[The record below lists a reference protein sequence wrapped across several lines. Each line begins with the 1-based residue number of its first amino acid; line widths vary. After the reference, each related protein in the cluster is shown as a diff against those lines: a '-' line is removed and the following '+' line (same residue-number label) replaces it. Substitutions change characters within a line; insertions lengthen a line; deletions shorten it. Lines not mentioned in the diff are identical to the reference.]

1 MMLRTW
7 SLLSWLLLELASP
20 AAAQEK
26 LQVVTTIETFA
37 DLARRVGGDRVEVQ
51 ALSHGY
57 QDPHFVEA
65 KPNLMVMLN
74 RADLLVRVGLD
85 LEIGWLPPLVVGSR
99 NERIQLGQQGDLDLS
114 TVIDPLDVPT
124 TKVDRSQGDIHPMGN
139 PHYWLPP
146 VNAVR
151 CAKGIRD
158 RLQQLRPQ
166 DRAYFDAQFKQFV
179 NELKA
184 AAVRWEAI
192 AQPVAGL
199 KIVTY
204 HKSWSYVSKWL
215 HLEEVG
221 YIENRPGIPPSPA
234 HLAQLIQTMRTEG
247 AKVVLVE
254 DFYNRSIAESVAD
267 KTGAKV
273 VPSPSDV
280 GATPAIKTYFDLV
293 DAFLD
298 GLVRAAPKVGL
309 VR

>member
-1 MMLRTW
+1 MFRTL
-7 SLLSWLLLELASP
+7 SLLLLGMASP

-51 ALSHGY
+51 NLSNGY

-65 KPNLMVMLN
+65 KPNLMVVLN
-74 RADLLVRVGLD
+74 RADVLVRVGLE

-99 NERIQLGQQGDLDLS
+99 NERIQRGQPGDLDLS
-114 TVIDPLDVPT
+114 TVIEPLDVPT
-124 TKVDRSQGDIHPMGN
+124 TKIDRSQGDIHPMGN

-158 RLQQLRPQ
+158 RLEQLRPQ
-166 DRAYFDAQFKQFV
+166 DKAYFEAQFKQFV
-179 NELKA
+179 DELKA
-184 AAVRWEAI
+184 KATKWEAM
-192 AQPVAGL
+192 AKPLSGL

-215 HLEEVG
+215 HLDEVG

-234 HLAQLIQTMRTEG
+234 HLAQLVQTMRTER
-247 AKVVLVE
+247 VRVILIEV
-254 DFYNRSIAESVAD
+254 FYNRSIAESVAD
-267 KTGAKV
+267 KTGARV

-280 GATPAIKTYFDLV
+280 GATPADKTYFDLV
-293 DAFLD
+293 DAFLK
-298 GLVRAAPKVGL
+298 GLVGAVS
-309 VR
+309 

>member
-1 MMLRTW
+1 MFRRLSLTLL
-7 SLLSWLLLELASP
+7 SLLGMASP

-37 DLARRVGGDRVEVQ
+37 DLASRVGGDRVEVRS
-51 ALSHGY
+51 LSHGY

-65 KPNLMVMLN
+65 KPNLMVVLN
-74 RADLLVRVGLD
+74 RADLLIRVGLE

-99 NERIQLGQQGDLDLS
+99 NERIQRGQQGDLDLS
-114 TVIDPLDVPT
+114 TVIEPLDLPT

-158 RLQQLRPQ
+158 RLEQLRPQ
-166 DRAYFDAQFKQFV
+166 DRAYFEAQFKQFV
-179 NELKA
+179 DQLKA
-184 AAVRWEAI
+184 NATKWEAI
-192 AQPVAGL
+192 AKPLSGL

-204 HKSWSYVSKWL
+204 HQSWSYVSKWL
-215 HLEEVG
+215 HLDEVG

-247 AKVVLVE
+247 VRVILVE
-254 DFYNRSIAESVAD
+254 DFYNRSIAQSVAD
-267 KTGAKV
+267 KTGARV

-293 DAFLD
+293 DAFLK
-298 GLVRAAPKVGL
+298 GLVGAVS
-309 VR
+309 

>member
-1 MMLRTW
+1 MVRRL
-7 SLLSWLLLELASP
+7 SLMSWLLLGMTAPAS
-20 AAAQEK
+20 AQEK

-51 ALSHGY
+51 SLSHGY

-65 KPNLMVMLN
+65 KPNLMVLLN
-74 RADLLVRVGLD
+74 RADLLIRVGLQ

-99 NERIQLGQQGDLDLS
+99 NEKIQGGQQGDLDLS
-114 TVIDPLDVPT
+114 TVIDPLDVPA

-179 NELKA
+179 DELKA
-184 AAVRWEAI
+184 NAVKWEAI
-192 AQPVAGL
+192 AKPLAGL

-204 HKSWSYVSKWL
+204 HQSWSYVSKWL
-215 HLEEVG
+215 HLQEVG

-247 AKVVLVE
+247 VKVILVE

-298 GLVRAAPKVGL
+298 GLVRAAPKVDL

>member
-1 MMLRTW
+1 MFRTL
-7 SLLSWLLLELASP
+7 SLLLLGMASP

-51 ALSHGY
+51 NLSNGY

-65 KPNLMVMLN
+65 KPNLMVVLN
-74 RADLLVRVGLD
+74 RADVLVRVGLE

-99 NERIQLGQQGDLDLS
+99 NERIQRGQPGDLDLS
-114 TVIDPLDVPT
+114 TVIEPLDVPT
-124 TKVDRSQGDIHPMGN
+124 TKIDRSQGDIHPMGN

-158 RLQQLRPQ
+158 RLEQLRPQ
-166 DRAYFDAQFKQFV
+166 DKAYFEAQFKQFV
-179 NELKA
+179 DELKA
-184 AAVRWEAI
+184 RATKWEAM
-192 AQPVAGL
+192 AKPLSGL

-215 HLEEVG
+215 HLDEVG

-234 HLAQLIQTMRTEG
+234 HLAQLVQTIRTEG
-247 AKVVLVE
+247 VKVILIEV
-254 DFYNRSIAESVAD
+254 FYNRSIAESVAD
-267 KTGAKV
+267 KTGARV

-293 DAFLD
+293 DVFLK
-298 GLVRAAPKVGL
+298 GLVGAVS
-309 VR
+309 